1 MNAIDPDVAN
11 VTCIYPLII
20 TTDLTYSALG
30 VNLAVTEEFDRIRS
44 AKYQFLQN
52 VMIYVPVIV
61 NLDSL
66 ILLSYR
72 LHKTTLQLND
82 LLRDFIIGNW
92 FNISSFDNYVFDV
105 CKESQKEREEGL
117 VYLLG
122 ETVNQVAQMT
132 LWMQNGTFEV

>member
-1 MNAIDPDVAN
+1 M
-11 VTCIYPLII
+11 
-20 TTDLTYSALG
+20 
-30 VNLAVTEEFDRIRS
+30 TEEFDRIRS